1 VASPRT
7 KLALGALGA
16 IGLVGGLWALTAM
29 QPSDQPGA
37 VVELSGPMPDIAGE
51 GVAGGT
57 VRPEAYRGRAV
68 VVNFWATW
76 CGPCRQE
83 QPALQR
89 LAEEYEG
96 RVAFVGV
103 NHTDDLA
110 AAREYVRQYGVTY
123 PSVFDPAGE
132 IAFDFEIP
140 YLPATVLVDATGELR
155 YRLLGAQPE
164 SSFRLYIEEVLGS
177 GGSA

>member
-1 VASPRT
+1 MASPRT
-7 KLALGALGA
+7 KLTLGALA
-16 IGLVGGLWALTAM
+16 AVAMVGGLWALTAFR
-29 QPSDQPGA
+29 PSDEPGT
-37 VVELSGPMPDIAGE
+37 VVELSGPMPELAGPAVV
-51 GVAGGT
+51 GSAVG
-57 VRPEAYRGRAV
+57 PEDYRGRPV
-68 VVNFWATW
+68 LVNFWATW

-89 LAEEYEG
+89 LAEDYRG

-110 AAREYVRQYGVTY
+110 AAREYLRQYGVTY

-132 IAFDFEIP
+132 VAFDFRIP
-140 YLPATVLVDATGELR
+140 YLPATVIVDAEGRLR

-164 SSFRLYIEEVLGS
+164 SSFRRYLEDVLAGPS
-177 GGSA
+177 SA